1 MKKLSIMVPCYNE
14 EENVVPMSEALVAQ
28 LEAMPEYDYEIVFID
43 NCSQDSTRDLLRK
56 ICAGNKKIKAIFNTR
71 NFGQFNSPYHAI
83 CQTTGDCTI
92 TICCDFQ
99 DPIDMIPKF
108 VAEWESG
115 YKIVCGVK
123 TSSKE
128 KRLMYFFRSIYYR
141 LIKKLSSPRR
151 R

>member
-14 EENVVPMSEALVAQ
+14 EENVVPMSEALVKQ
-28 LEAMPEYDYEIVFID
+28 LSEMPQYDYEIVFID
-43 NCSQDSTRDLLRK
+43 NCSTDNTRALLRG
-56 ICAGNKKIKAIFNTR
+56 ICEGNKKIKAIFNTR

-108 VAEWESG
+108 VEEWENG
-115 YKIVCGVK
+115 
-123 TSSKE
+123 
-128 KRLMYFFRSIYYR
+128 
-141 LIKKLSSPRR
+141 
-151 R
+151 